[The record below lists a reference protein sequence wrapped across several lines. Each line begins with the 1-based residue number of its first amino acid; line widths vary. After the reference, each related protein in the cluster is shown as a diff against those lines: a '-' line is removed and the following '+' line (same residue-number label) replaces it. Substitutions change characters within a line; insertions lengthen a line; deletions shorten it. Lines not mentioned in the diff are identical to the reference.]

1 MRSHAEEEGRIQKAE
16 FKTTAALAFLP
27 LLIFLLAP
35 ASAANLGYFVAGDD
49 PGPWPQILSSI
60 GFTTGPG
67 SPANLFV
74 VRSVAPGSTAQW
86 IQKIDQGAI
95 VVLEGRSELAEAL
108 GIQPGKKHVVVRGI
122 VDHRAPK
129 LPIIWEKPIEIPVFE
144 IPKDARVFA
153 VERWEGAPVMA
164 AVRHGAGA
172 ALWLAV
178 APGEQGYERFPY
190 VLQAL
195 ADLGVQPPFRSRNLW
210 AFFDSAYR
218 SRIDPDYFAP
228 RWRQAGISTLHV
240 AAWHYYESDEQGDA
254 YLRKLIDACH
264 RNGILVYAWLEL
276 PHVSEKFWAD
286 HPEWREK
293 TALLQDAQLDWRKL
307 MNLSNRDAFTA
318 VSKGVR
324 ELAGRVD
331 WDGVN
336 LAELYFESLEG
347 VANPARFTPM
357 NDDIRGEFRKLNG
370 FDPIELFSGTT
381 TNDERRKTFLNYRA
395 DLARRQ
401 QEQWIAQIEAIR
413 AQKPDLDLVLTH
425 VDDRF
430 DTRMH
435 DLIGADAARIL
446 PMLDQHSFTF
456 LIEDPATIWSL
467 GPQRYPQIAARYE
480 PLTKRTD
487 RLAIDINVV
496 ERYQDVYPTKQQTGT
511 ELFQL
516 VHLASKAFPRVALYF
531 ENSILPADL
540 ALLPSAAAA
549 VEKVEQKG
557 SILLIQAR
565 NGVGV
570 PWQGPAMVDG
580 RLWPV
585 HDGSTVWL
593 PAGSHAIEPVQKD
606 AALRIIDFNGN
617 LRTAGASGAAI
628 EFSYESNS
636 RALAVLDARPTNL
649 EIDGAPSPVALLE
662 SGANFVLVLPRGQH
676 LVRVA
681 KAL

>member
-1 MRSHAEEEGRIQKAE
+1 MLSHTEEFRIQKSEVRTRVAQ
-16 FKTTAALAFLP
+16 AFMPVLV
-27 LLIFLLAP
+27 FLLAP
-35 ASAANLGYFVAGDD
+35 ASAANFGYFVAGDD
-49 PGPWPQILSSI
+49 PGPWPQILSSV
-60 GFTTGPG
+60 GLTSGPG

-74 VRSVAPGSTAQW
+74 VRGVAPGSTAQW
-86 IQKIDQGAI
+86 MQKIDQGAI
-95 VVLEGRSELAEAL
+95 VVLEGQSELAETL
-108 GIQPGKKHVVVRGI
+108 GFLPGKKHVVVRGI
-122 VDHRAPK
+122 VDQRAPQ
-129 LPIIWEKPIEIPVFE
+129 LPIVWEKPIEIPVFE

-153 VERWEGAPVMA
+153 RERWEGAPVMA
-164 AVRHGAGA
+164 AVRRGSGA

-178 APGEQGYERFPY
+178 GPGEQGYERFPY

-195 ADLGVQPPFRSRNLW
+195 ADLGLQPPFRSRNLW

-228 RWRQAGISTLHV
+228 RWRKAGISALHV

-254 YLRKLIDACH
+254 YLRKLMDACH
-264 RNGILVYAWLEL
+264 RSGILVYAWLEL

-307 MNLSNRDAFTA
+307 MNLRNQDAFAA
-318 VSKGVR
+318 VSKGVS
-324 ELAGRVD
+324 ELIGRFD

-347 VANPARFTPM
+347 FANPARFTPM
-357 NDDIRGEFRKLNG
+357 NDDIRREFQQVHH
-370 FDPIELFSGTT
+370 FDPLELFQPRT
-381 TNDERRKTFLNYRA
+381 TNDELRATFLNYRA

-401 QEQWIAQIEAIR
+401 QEQWIAQIEVSR
-413 AQKPDLDLVLTH
+413 ARKPDLDLVLTH

-435 DLIGADAARIL
+435 DLIGADAARVL

-456 LIEDPATIWSL
+456 LIEDPATIWNL

-487 RLAIDINVV
+487 RLAIDINIV

-540 ALLPSAAAA
+540 ALLPSSAAA
-549 VEKVEQKG
+549 VDKVEQHG
-557 SILLIQAR
+557 SMLLIHAR

-570 PWQGPAMVDG
+570 PWPGPALVDG

-585 HDGSTVWL
+585 HDASTVWL
-593 PAGSHAIEPVQKD
+593 PAGQHAIEPAQKD
-606 AALRIIDFNGN
+606 ATIHIIDFNGN
-617 LRTAGASGAAI
+617 LRTASAAGRDI

-636 RALAVLDARPTNL
+636 RALAVLDARPVNL
-649 EIDGAPSPVALLE
+649 EIDGAPSPVKLLE
-662 SGANFVLVLPRGQH
+662 SGPNFVTVLPRGQH
-676 LVRVA
+676 LVHIGQ
-681 KAL
+681 